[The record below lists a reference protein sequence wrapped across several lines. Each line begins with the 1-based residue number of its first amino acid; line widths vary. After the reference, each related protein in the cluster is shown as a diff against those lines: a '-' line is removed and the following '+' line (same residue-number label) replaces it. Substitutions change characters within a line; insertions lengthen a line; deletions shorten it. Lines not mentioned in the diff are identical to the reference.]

1 MPKCSVPLQRQKR
14 KDVGPRYSLDL
25 PRQQEHVG
33 DTEAVNS
40 SVCLQKR
47 VPKSTEE
54 MLGAENAVLPARS
67 SVGREDILQN
77 HTSI

>member
-25 PRQQEHVG
+25 PRQQEHIG

-40 SVCLQKR
+40 SVCL
-47 VPKSTEE
+47 
-54 MLGAENAVLPARS
+54 PAKES
-67 SVGREDILQN
+67 AKK
-77 HTSI
+77 H